1 MHFQALRYFTSSV
14 LRFDSDGLI
23 ICDTLGCCKPFELE
37 HHECC
42 PLCIISCSSCSRL
55 QFCLYTFLL
64 KTFQVNMSACVC
76 VCVWMHSLELLVRV
90 WRDTIVITA
99 KCNSA
104 RLLAICCVWANRMNW
119 TNDRIK
125 ERELTFKK
133 FHMHTHKAHWHM
145 AANLKMSNW
154 TNKLLAL
161 ALSSRVSCA
170 YHNVLHDQKHPPD
183 SISTKLRW
191 IEMCFFLPSYF
202 FAVPKLKIIHLC
214 GMFRI
219 NCNWALHYFR
229 SL

>member
-23 ICDTLGCCKPFELE
+23 ICDTLGCCKPFRTRASWMLSFVYYFMFIMFTAPILFI
-37 HHECC
+37 HVF
-42 PLCIISCSSCSRL
+42 IKDISSE
-55 QFCLYTFLL
+55 Y
-64 KTFQVNMSACVC
+64 VCVC
-76 VCVWMHSLELLVRV
+76 LCVWMHSLELLVRV

-161 ALSSRVSCA
+161 ALSSRVPCA

-202 FAVPKLKIIHLC
+202 FAVSKLKIIHLC